1 MGGGG
6 ASVILLVEVC
16 VSRSVSGVGWGW
28 EWAVHVCMDGVGP
41 PMGISVSEFLFVS
54 DGGRL
59 FSKCL
64 CPFVGVSVALGVF
77 VVMSSWEVV

>member
-1 MGGGG
+1 M
-6 ASVILLVEVC
+6 
-16 VSRSVSGVGWGW
+16 
-28 EWAVHVCMDGVGP
+28 HVCRDGVGP
-41 PMGISVSEFLFVS
+41 PMDISVSEFLFVS
-54 DGGRL
+54 DCGRP